1 MEREESI
8 MIIMFINLKENII
21 MGKDGMEKDI
31 IIQEKKFLKL
41 KMEKEMGEYII
52 MKVIC
57 YLKVNILM
65 ELEMGK
71 EKNITIILKLCLKEN
86 ISMVKK

>member
-8 MIIMFINLKENII
+8 IIIMFINLKENII

-52 MKVIC
+52 I
-57 YLKVNILM
+57 
-65 ELEMGK
+65 
-71 EKNITIILKLCLKEN
+71 
-86 ISMVKK
+86 